1 MGDFTELKKF
11 LLAEYKLTPGEYKH
25 RFVPATKNTDE
36 THILFSQRLGNLLTY
51 YLDCKKVSDFD
62 SLCDLFVSD
71 RLKEALSQG
80 PLNCVLS
87 LEGDDWFLPEKVAS
101 LADTFVNN
109 RSVLD
114 LQKSQGRAYPRMTT
128 VAVKMS
134 KPTYSGHQNF
144 RGSYNPQGRG
154 SGRPSSPVKRCF
166 ECNGIGHFAWE

>member
-1 MGDFTELKKF
+1 M
-11 LLAEYKLTPGEYKH
+11 
-25 RFVPATKNTDE
+25 
-36 THILFSQRLGNLLTY
+36 LTY
-51 YLDCKKVSDFD
+51 YLDSRKVNDFD

-71 RLKEALSQG
+71 RLKEALPQG
-80 PLNCVLS
+80 SLNYVLS

-114 LQKSQGRAYPRMTT
+114 PQKSQGRAYPRVAT
-128 VAVKMS
+128 VAANMS

-166 ECNGIGHFAWE
+166 ECRDSLAKVF